1 MIDTKQ
7 TVIRSLPPTAPSG
20 PKPAVTASPETSAPQ
35 ESVQLSAAPAM
46 EAPAP
51 PKLKEPSGEMA
62 LMIDAMEAAEERAKI
77 VGNDIQQGVL
87 QDLWANRGSGG
98 TAIAMLDDGAVPS
111 TEYNKNIDGFL
122 AFMVGGEVK
131 GSGYEEKPAAATPH
145 GKHPKENNGLLG
157 GHLGIE
163 GGEHV
168 AHEVMAAKTEALGH
182 AGHAAVTAKSEVL
195 GQAGHTVAHS
205 SGDMLD
211 AGISQGHNVTHTAA
225 QKAAEHGTEAAGHAM
240 SGFMAGLT
248 GALSAGS
255 GVLGAVMLH
264 VGIKGIKH
272 GIKDKNAE
280 HTIEGV
286 NSTIVGTRSLAAGA
300 SMAGHLVHGSEVITT
315 IAGVAKS
322 ALTPLGVVHGAI
334 DAGLGAKQVY
344 DGIKSK
350 DSGKITKGSL
360 GIGLG
365 ASLIGAAV
373 GGGIPAIVAAGVFL
387 TGKIVHGLRE
397 RKAHAHEQEQ
407 AQLQASSPQTGND
420 PHQL

>member
-1 MIDTKQ
+1 
-7 TVIRSLPPTAPSG
+7 
-20 PKPAVTASPETSAPQ
+20 
-35 ESVQLSAAPAM
+35 
-46 EAPAP
+46 
-51 PKLKEPSGEMA
+51 
-62 LMIDAMEAAEERAKI
+62 
-77 VGNDIQQGVL
+77 
-87 QDLWANRGSGG
+87 
-98 TAIAMLDDGAVPS
+98 
-111 TEYNKNIDGFL
+111 
-122 AFMVGGEVK
+122 
-131 GSGYEEKPAAATPH
+131 
-145 GKHPKENNGLLG
+145 
-157 GHLGIE
+157 
-163 GGEHV
+163 
-168 AHEVMAAKTEALGH
+168 
-182 AGHAAVTAKSEVL
+182 
-195 GQAGHTVAHS
+195 
-205 SGDMLD
+205 
-211 AGISQGHNVTHTAA
+211 
-225 QKAAEHGTEAAGHAM
+225 
-240 SGFMAGLT
+240 MAGLT

-264 VGIKGIKH
+264 VGVKGIKH
-272 GIKDKNAE
+272 GLKEKNAE

-344 DGIKSK
+344 DGVKAK
-350 DSGKITKGSL
+350 DSGKITKGTL

-387 TGKIVHGLRE
+387 TGKIVHGIRE